1 MYGSAVRTRH
11 GSPLLSE
18 HAMKKLLRAI
28 RPVFEVALICAGLL
42 LIPFIPRR
50 LLVVLAR
57 RLGHLGFRFA
67 RRERRLALA
76 NADVVFGASLTAS
89 QKEHMVR
96 RAFGSVALT
105 MLDLFWFHWR
115 TRQRVA
121 KWVTLPAAYLPVLQS
136 TPAVYITAHLGN
148 WEVMGLA
155 AALQG
160 FPPASVAAT
169 LNNSFADRMITRMR
183 RKTGQRV
190 VPQQGALREIMTILR
205 QGGRVAMLID
215 QNTMPEDGGVFVD
228 FFGLP
233 APVTLAAARLAR
245 RTGANIVLG
254 YCVAEQLRYTVG
266 VIPVLKVEELQAIS
280 DEEATQLM
288 MNAVA
293 RVIRDHPDQW
303 VWMYKRWRRIP
314 PALDDDSQFPFYANR
329 EQWQKDRQSKQGE
342 P

>member
-1 MYGSAVRTRH
+1 
-11 GSPLLSE
+11 
-18 HAMKKLLRAI
+18 MKKHLRAV

-42 LIPFIPRR
+42 IIPLIPRR
-50 LLVVLAR
+50 LLVALSR
-57 RLGHLGFRFA
+57 GLGNLGFRFS
-67 RRERRLALA
+67 RRDRRLALV
-76 NADVVFGASLTAS
+76 NADVVFGSSLTAL
-89 QKEHMVR
+89 QKEDMVR
-96 RAFGSVALT
+96 RAFGSFTLT
-105 MLDLFWFHWR
+105 LLDLFWFHWR
-115 TRQRVA
+115 TRQRV
-121 KWVTLPAAYLPVLQS
+121 KRWVNLSSAYLPVLER

-190 VPQQGALREIMTILR
+190 VPQQGALREIMAILR
-205 QGGRVAMLID
+205 QGGRIAMLID

-254 YCVAEQLRYTVG
+254 YCVAEQMRYNVG
-266 VIPVLKVEELQAIS
+266 VIPVLKAEELRAIS

-288 MNAVA
+288 LDAVA
-293 RVIRDHPDQW
+293 RVIREYPEQW

-314 PALDDDSQFPFYANR
+314 PAVDDASRFPFYANR
-329 EQWQKDRQSKQGE
+329 EQWQKDRQVKQGA